1 MPQGIST
8 KTSTRRKKAEISFGI
23 DKTAPVIVPV
33 DFESGA
39 QYPVEV
45 KVVSVDIK
53 DNLVLEGVKIYLN
66 GQEIEYTV
74 EGETYTFSIPASNSL
89 QDVKIVAVDA
99 AGNENPLEIEDFLVS
114 TNIFVRWY
122 NNTPL
127 FIGSIIGVVV
137 LAVAIIAFLVFGKK
151 KKKDKDKDE

>member
-1 MPQGIST
+1 M
-8 KTSTRRKKAEISFGI
+8 
-23 DKTAPVIVPV
+23 
-33 DFESGA
+33 
-39 QYPVEV
+39 
-45 KVVSVDIK
+45 VSVDIK